1 MSGGCGLLHHL
12 AELAGDRQS
21 SLARVCRRLDEED
34 VASDRSD
41 GQPGCDS
48 GIGGAPAHLAG
59 EPARPEPLANALLV
73 DADLRLL
80 ALGDLAGRLA
90 AEIGDPPLEVAHA
103 GLAGVLARDE
113 LQGFVR

>member
-21 SLARVCRRLDEED
+21 PLARVCRCLDEED

-41 GQPGCDS
+41 GQPSCDS

-59 EPARPEPLANALLV
+59 EPARPGEPAGPEPLANALLV

-90 AEIGDPPLEVAHA
+90 AEVGDPALEVPHA
-103 GLAGVLARDE
+103 GL
-113 LQGFVR
+113 